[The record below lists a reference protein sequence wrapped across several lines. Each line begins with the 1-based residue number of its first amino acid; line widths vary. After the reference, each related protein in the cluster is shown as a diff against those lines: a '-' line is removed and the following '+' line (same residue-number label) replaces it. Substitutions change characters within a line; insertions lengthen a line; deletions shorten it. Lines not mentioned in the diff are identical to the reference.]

1 MFRGHLRRSVEF
13 SFLQWSS
20 FVYLMHGD
28 AHACRWGT
36 QYTVL
41 PMFTR
46 YSTDLQ
52 VVATH
57 QEMAA
62 MCQQRPGR
70 SYKLLV
76 YKDVNNAGFK
86 KYWKNRL
93 CKCFTWKEI
102 HWTRRIHNV
111 FWWETFTVNNFLF
124 LFTRKL
130 HSAPFK
136 RENGKKKL
144 AFTDLNCDRLLQL
157 K

>member
-1 MFRGHLRRSVEF
+1 MLDVSGTFKALCGVF
-13 SFLQWSS
+13 FLQWSS

-86 KYWKNRL
+86 KYWKKSALQMFYMEGNTLNTKNTQCVLVRNFH
-93 CKCFTWKEI
+93 CKQ
-102 HWTRRIHNV
+102 
-111 FWWETFTVNNFLF
+111 LF
-124 LFTRKL
+124 VPFTRKL
-130 HSAPFK
+130 HSAPF
-136 RENGKKKL
+136 
-144 AFTDLNCDRLLQL
+144 
-157 K
+157 

>member
-1 MFRGHLRRSVEF
+1 MLDVSGTFKALCGVFFTMEQFCLSNARGCTCMQVR
-13 SFLQWSS
+13 
-20 FVYLMHGD
+20 
-28 AHACRWGT
+28 

-102 HWTRRIHNV
+102 HWTRRIHNA

-124 LFTRKL
+124 LL
-130 HSAPFK
+130 
-136 RENGKKKL
+136 RENSTGRLFKGKMGKK
-144 AFTDLNCDRLLQL
+144 N
-157 K
+157 

>member
-13 SFLQWSS
+13 FFTMEQFCLSNARGCTCMQ
-20 FVYLMHGD
+20 V
-28 AHACRWGT
+28 R

-86 KYWKNRL
+86 KYWKKSALQMFYMEGNTLNTKNTQCVLVRNIH
-93 CKCFTWKEI
+93 CKQ
-102 HWTRRIHNV
+102 
-111 FWWETFTVNNFLF
+111 LF
-124 LFTRKL
+124 VPFTRKL
-130 HSAPFK
+130 HSAPF
-136 RENGKKKL
+136 
-144 AFTDLNCDRLLQL
+144 
-157 K
+157 